1 MHLFQL
7 AHSHLGDV
15 GHQVVGDAVGI
26 LADQAALV
34 GTDGVEVAQQRHIQA
49 GVCMADVL
57 QNALGESLGGAVGV
71 GGSAHGEVLGDGHTG
86 GIAVDGS
93 GGAEH
98 EVVAVMMA
106 HHVQNDQRAVEV
118 IIVVLDGLGHA
129 LAHSLVGCKLDD
141 GGDVRALGEDLL
153 HILMAGHVCIVE
165 AEVLAGDLLDP
176 IQNHGRSV
184 IIVICHYDIVASVQ
198 QFDAGVAADV
208 AGTAG
213 NQNCHSRVPLSHSI
227 SYFFSLRRAL
237 PGLLK
242 EYRFLPPTARGAFF
256 IQIYFCCIFVQYTFD

>member
-1 MHLFQL
+1 MC
-7 AHSHLGDV
+7 
-15 GHQVVGDAVGI
+15 
-26 LADQAALV
+26 
-34 GTDGVEVAQQRHIQA
+34 AQQRHIQA
-49 GVCMADVL
+49 GVCLADVL
-57 QNALGESLGGAVGV
+57 QNALGKGLGGTIGV

-86 GIAVDGS
+86 WVAVDGS

-198 QFDAGVAADV
+198 QFDAGVAADITG
-208 AGTAG
+208 AAG
-213 NQNCHSRVPLSHSI
+213 NQNCHSLVPLSLI
-227 SYFFSLRRAL
+227 YITADAGIPRPCLKNTAFMAQNQGMR
-237 PGLLK
+237 LLF
-242 EYRFLPPTARGAFF
+242 R
-256 IQIYFCCIFVQYTFD
+256 